1 MAQRRRRNDAVP
13 RSVERAMT
21 DEVVPG
27 YDAQDVGR
35 RTEEAQEQVER
46 THADTR
52 SVSLLILAILGVLY
66 TLYLA
71 QDIILPIVLA
81 MVLNL
86 LLQPARRFL
95 AGRLRLPAALASL
108 LLILALFAVVSGL
121 AAAVSLP
128 ASTWITRAPEALP
141 KLQQKLGPLQGPIRY
156 IQEGVQKVEQMMEP
170 SPAPSQGEAQGQAG
184 GEQTKTVT
192 VRQSSG
198 LGGVGLSVLNG
209 TRAFLSKFFTIV
221 VILFFLLWAG
231 DTLLRSFVEIM
242 PRFGEKR
249 RVVEISGEIEDNIS
263 GYLATITMMNA
274 LVGVANGLSTWAC
287 GLPDPLLWGTLAFLL
302 NYIPI
307 LGPFTGVVVFFIVGV
322 FTYSTI
328 WWALLPAG
336 IYLLIHVIEG
346 ETVTPMLLASRFTL
360 NPVLVILSLF
370 VWDWMWGVIGA
381 LLAVPLLA
389 ICKIVC
395 DHIPQLTPIGHMI
408 GGSRKGRE
416 SASA

>member
-1 MAQRRRRNDAVP
+1 
-13 RSVERAMT
+13 MT

-27 YDAQDVGR
+27 YDEQDVTR
-35 RTEEAQEQVER
+35 RTEEAQGQVER

-52 SVSLLILAILGVLY
+52 SVSLLVLAVLAVFY

-81 MVLNL
+81 IVLNL

-95 AGRLRLPAALASL
+95 TGKLRLPAALASL

-156 IQEGVQKVEQMMEP
+156 VQEGVQKIEKMMEP
-170 SPAPSQGEAQGQAG
+170 APAPSQGEAQGQAG

-198 LGGVGLSVLNG
+198 LGGLGLSLLNG

-249 RVVEISGEIEDNIS
+249 RVVEISSEIEANIS

-274 LVGVANGLSTWAC
+274 LVGIANGLSTWAC

-307 LGPFTGVVVFFIVGV
+307 LGPFAGVVVFFIVGV
-322 FTYSTI
+322 FTYDTI
-328 WWALLPAG
+328 WWAFVPAG

-389 ICKIVC
+389 ITKIVC
-395 DHIPQLTPIGHMI
+395 DHIPRLTPLGHMI
-408 GGSRKGRE
+408 GGSRKGRD
-416 SASA
+416 AAAT

>member
-1 MAQRRRRNDAVP
+1 
-13 RSVERAMT
+13 MT

-27 YDAQDVGR
+27 YDERDVSR
-35 RTEEAQEQVER
+35 RTEEAQEQVEHTR
-46 THADTR
+46 ADTR
-52 SVSLLILAILGVLY
+52 SVSLLVLAILGVLY

-81 MVLNL
+81 VVLNL

-95 AGRLRLPAALASL
+95 CVKLRLPAALASL

-128 ASTWITRAPEALP
+128 ASSWIGRAPEALP

-156 IQEGVQKVEQMMEP
+156 VQEGAQKLEHLMEP
-170 SPAPSQGEAQGQAG
+170 SAGQQDGQQQQGQ
-184 GEQTKTVT
+184 TVT
-192 VRQSSG
+192 VKQSSG
-198 LGGVGLSVLNG
+198 LGGLGLSVLNG
-209 TRAFLSKFFTIV
+209 TRAFLGKFFTVV

-242 PRFGEKR
+242 PRFRDKR
-249 RVVEISGEIEDNIS
+249 RVVEISDEIEGNIS

-274 LVGVANGLSTWAC
+274 LVGIANGLSTWAC

-307 LGPFTGVVVFFIVGV
+307 LGPFAGVVVFFIVGLFV
-322 FTYSTI
+322 YSTI
-328 WWALLPAG
+328 WWAFLPAG

-360 NPVLVILSLF
+360 NPVLVIVSLF
-370 VWDWMWGVIGA
+370 VWDWMWGVVGA

-395 DHIPQLTPIGHMI
+395 DHIPHLTPLGHMI
-408 GGSRKGRE
+408 GGGRKGGDP
-416 SASA
+416 AST

>member
-1 MAQRRRRNDAVP
+1 
-13 RSVERAMT
+13 MT

-27 YDAQDVGR
+27 YDERDVSR
-35 RTEEAQEQVER
+35 RTEEAQEQVAR
-46 THADTR
+46 THGDTR
-52 SVSLLILAILGVLY
+52 SVSLLVLAILGVLY

-81 MVLNL
+81 IVLNL

-95 AGRLRLPAALASL
+95 TGRLRVPAALASL

-170 SPAPSQGEAQGQAG
+170 SPGPSQGQAQGENQGQNGGDQA
-184 GEQTKTVT
+184 KTVT

-198 LGGVGLSVLNG
+198 LGSVGLSVLNG

-249 RVVEISGEIEDNIS
+249 RVVEISSEIEDNIS

-389 ICKIVC
+389 ITKIVC
-395 DHIPQLTPIGHMI
+395 DHIPRLTPLGHMI
-408 GGSRKGRE
+408 GGSRKGRDA
-416 SASA
+416 AST

>member
-1 MAQRRRRNDAVP
+1 
-13 RSVERAMT
+13 MT

-27 YDAQDVGR
+27 YDEQDVTR
-35 RTEEAQEQVER
+35 RTEEAQGQVER

-52 SVSLLILAILGVLY
+52 SVSLLVLAVLAVFY

-81 MVLNL
+81 IVLNL

-95 AGRLRLPAALASL
+95 TGKLRLPAALASL

-156 IQEGVQKVEQMMEP
+156 VQEGVQKIEKMMEP
-170 SPAPSQGEAQGQAG
+170 APAPSQGEAQGQAG

-198 LGGVGLSVLNG
+198 LGGLGLSLLNG

-249 RVVEISGEIEDNIS
+249 RVVEISSEIEDNIS

-274 LVGVANGLSTWAC
+274 LVGIANGLSTWAC

-307 LGPFTGVVVFFIVGV
+307 LGPFAGVVVFFIVGV
-322 FTYSTI
+322 FTYDTI
-328 WWALLPAG
+328 WWAFVPAG

-389 ICKIVC
+389 ITKIVC
-395 DHIPQLTPIGHMI
+395 DHIPQLTPLGHMI
-408 GGSRKGRE
+408 GGSRKGRDA
-416 SASA
+416 AST

>member
-1 MAQRRRRNDAVP
+1 
-13 RSVERAMT
+13 
-21 DEVVPG
+21 
-27 YDAQDVGR
+27 
-35 RTEEAQEQVER
+35 
-46 THADTR
+46 
-52 SVSLLILAILGVLY
+52 VLY

-81 MVLNL
+81 LVLNL

-95 AGRLRLPAALASL
+95 TGKLRLPAALASL

-128 ASTWITRAPEALP
+128 ASNWIGRAPEALP
-141 KLQQKLGPLQGPIRY
+141 KLQQKLGPLQGPIQY
-156 IQEGVQKVEQMMEP
+156 MQSGIQKLEHLMEP
-170 SPAPSQGEAQGQAG
+170 SSGQQQNGQGQQG
-184 GEQTKTVT
+184 QTVT

-198 LGGVGLSVLNG
+198 LGGLGMSVLNG
-209 TRAFLSKFFTIV
+209 TRAFLGKFFTV
-221 VILFFLLWAG
+221 VVLRVFLLWAG
-231 DTLLRSFVEIM
+231 DTLLRCFVEIM
-242 PRFGEKR
+242 PRFRDKR
-249 RVVEISGEIEDNIS
+249 RVVEISGEIEGNIS
-263 GYLATITMMNA
+263 HYLAIITLMNA
-274 LVGVANGLSTWAC
+274 LVGIANGLSTWAC

-307 LGPFTGVVVFFIVGV
+307 LGPFAGVVVFFVVGLFV
-322 FTYSTI
+322 YSTI
-328 WWALLPAG
+328 WWAFLPAG

-370 VWDWMWGVIGA
+370 VWDWMWGVVGA

-395 DHIPQLTPIGHMI
+395 DHIPHLTPLGHMI
-408 GGSRKGRE
+408 GGSRKGGDA
-416 SASA
+416 AST

>member
-1 MAQRRRRNDAVP
+1 
-13 RSVERAMT
+13 MT

-27 YDAQDVGR
+27 YDQRDVSS
-35 RTEEAQEQVER
+35 RTEEAREQVEH
-46 THADTR
+46 THTDTR

-71 QDIILPIVLA
+71 QDIVLPIVLA
-81 MVLNL
+81 VVLNL

-95 AGRLRLPAALASL
+95 CVKLRLPAALASL

-128 ASTWITRAPEALP
+128 ASNWIGRAPEALP
-141 KLQQKLGPLQGPIRY
+141 KLQQKLGPLQGPIQY
-156 IQEGVQKVEQMMEP
+156 VQEGVQKLEHLMEP
-170 SPAPSQGEAQGQAG
+170 SGGQQPDGQGQQG
-184 GEQTKTVT
+184 QTVT

-198 LGGVGLSVLNG
+198 LGGLGLSVLNG
-209 TRAFLSKFFTIV
+209 TRAFLGKFFTVV

-242 PRFGEKR
+242 PRFRDKR
-249 RVVEISGEIEDNIS
+249 RVVEISGEIEGNIS

-274 LVGVANGLSTWAC
+274 LVGIANGLSTWAC

-307 LGPFTGVVVFFIVGV
+307 LGPFTGVVVFFVVGLFV
-322 FTYSTI
+322 YSTI
-328 WWALLPAG
+328 WWAFLPAG

-346 ETVTPMLLASRFTL
+346 ETVTPMLLARRFTL

-370 VWDWMWGVIGA
+370 VWDWMWGVVGA

-395 DHIPQLTPIGHMI
+395 DHIPHLTPLGHMI
-408 GGSRKGRE
+408 GGGRKGGD
-416 SASA
+416 SAST

>member
-1 MAQRRRRNDAVP
+1 
-13 RSVERAMT
+13 MT

-27 YDAQDVGR
+27 YDERDVSR

-52 SVSLLILAILGVLY
+52 SVSLLVLAILGVLY

-81 MVLNL
+81 LVLNL

-95 AGRLRLPAALASL
+95 TGKLRLPAALASL

-128 ASTWITRAPEALP
+128 ASNWIGRAPEALP
-141 KLQQKLGPLQGPIRY
+141 KLQQKLGPLQGPIQY
-156 IQEGVQKVEQMMEP
+156 MQSGIQKLEHLMEP
-170 SPAPSQGEAQGQAG
+170 SSGQQQNGQGQQG
-184 GEQTKTVT
+184 QTVT

-198 LGGVGLSVLNG
+198 LGGLGMSVLNG
-209 TRAFLSKFFTIV
+209 TRAFLGKFFTVV

-242 PRFGEKR
+242 PRFRDKR
-249 RVVEISGEIEDNIS
+249 RVVEISGEIEGNIS
-263 GYLATITMMNA
+263 HYLAIITLMNA
-274 LVGVANGLSTWAC
+274 LVGIANGLSTWAC

-307 LGPFTGVVVFFIVGV
+307 LGPFAGVVVFFVVGLFV
-322 FTYSTI
+322 YSTI
-328 WWALLPAG
+328 WWAFLPAG

-360 NPVLVILSLF
+360 NPVLVIVSLF
-370 VWDWMWGVIGA
+370 VWDWMWGVVGA

-395 DHIPQLTPIGHMI
+395 DHIPHLTPLGHMI
-408 GGSRKGRE
+408 GGSRKGGDA
-416 SASA
+416 AST

>member
-1 MAQRRRRNDAVP
+1 
-13 RSVERAMT
+13 MT

-27 YDAQDVGR
+27 YDERDVSR

-52 SVSLLILAILGVLY
+52 SVSLLVLAILGVLY

-81 MVLNL
+81 LVLNL

-95 AGRLRLPAALASL
+95 TGKLRLPAALASL

-128 ASTWITRAPEALP
+128 ASNWIGRAPEALP
-141 KLQQKLGPLQGPIRY
+141 KLQQKLGPLQGPIQY
-156 IQEGVQKVEQMMEP
+156 MQSGIQKLEHLMEP
-170 SPAPSQGEAQGQAG
+170 SSGQQQNGQGQQG
-184 GEQTKTVT
+184 QTVT

-198 LGGVGLSVLNG
+198 LGGLGMSVLNG
-209 TRAFLSKFFTIV
+209 TRAFLGKFFTVV

-242 PRFGEKR
+242 PRFRDKR
-249 RVVEISGEIEDNIS
+249 RVVEISGEIEGNIS
-263 GYLATITMMNA
+263 HYLAIITMMNA
-274 LVGVANGLSTWAC
+274 LVGIANGLSTWAC

-307 LGPFTGVVVFFIVGV
+307 LGPFAGVVVFFVVGLFV
-322 FTYSTI
+322 YSTI
-328 WWALLPAG
+328 WWAFLPAG

-360 NPVLVILSLF
+360 NPVLVIVSLF
-370 VWDWMWGVIGA
+370 VWDWMWGVVGA

-395 DHIPQLTPIGHMI
+395 DHIPHLTPLGHMI
-408 GGSRKGRE
+408 GGSRKGGDA
-416 SASA
+416 AST

>member
-1 MAQRRRRNDAVP
+1 
-13 RSVERAMT
+13 MT

-27 YDAQDVGR
+27 YDERDVSR

-52 SVSLLILAILGVLY
+52 SVSLLVLAILGVLY

-71 QDIILPIVLA
+71 QDILLPIVLA
-81 MVLNL
+81 LVLNL

-95 AGRLRLPAALASL
+95 TGKLRLPAALASL

-128 ASTWITRAPEALP
+128 ASNWIGRAPEALP
-141 KLQQKLGPLQGPIRY
+141 KLQQKLGPLQGPIQY
-156 IQEGVQKVEQMMEP
+156 MQSGIQKLEHLMEP
-170 SPAPSQGEAQGQAG
+170 SSGQQQNGQGQQG
-184 GEQTKTVT
+184 QTVT

-198 LGGVGLSVLNG
+198 LGGLGMSVLNG
-209 TRAFLSKFFTIV
+209 TRAFLGKFFTVV

-242 PRFGEKR
+242 PRFRDKR
-249 RVVEISGEIEDNIS
+249 RVVEISGEIEGNIS
-263 GYLATITMMNA
+263 HYLAIITLMNA
-274 LVGVANGLSTWAC
+274 LVGIANGLSTWAC

-307 LGPFTGVVVFFIVGV
+307 LGPFAGVVVFFVVGLFV
-322 FTYSTI
+322 YSTI
-328 WWALLPAG
+328 WWAFLPAG

-360 NPVLVILSLF
+360 NPVLVIVSLF

-389 ICKIVC
+389 ITKIVC
-395 DHIPQLTPIGHMI
+395 DHIPRLTPLGHMI
-408 GGSRKGRE
+408 GGGRKGGD
-416 SASA
+416 STPA